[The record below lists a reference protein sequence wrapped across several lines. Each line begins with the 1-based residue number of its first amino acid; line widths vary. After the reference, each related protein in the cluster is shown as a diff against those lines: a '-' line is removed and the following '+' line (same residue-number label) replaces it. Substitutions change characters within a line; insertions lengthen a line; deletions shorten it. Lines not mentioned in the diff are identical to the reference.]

1 MNETS
6 VMEAQ
11 LREQKGSR
19 IAARMRRQGRVPAV
33 VYGHK
38 EEPVCISLDAHD
50 FSEALHHGKRL
61 LDVKIGPEAQKL
73 LVKDLQYDYLG
84 KNVIHADLMRV
95 DVTEIIEVNVPIEY
109 KGVAK
114 GTQEGGVVEM
124 HAAHILV
131 KCLAINIPES
141 LVVSIKELAL
151 DGTIFARDIKLPEG
165 VTLASPADTLLV
177 ACREQLEAKTTEEV
191 TAEAPAAGPEVISKG
206 KAEEEGEAP
215 AEEEKKEKKA

>member
-6 VMEAQ
+6 VLEARV
-11 LREQKGSR
+11 REQMGSKT
-19 IAARMRRQGRVPAV
+19 AARVRKEGRIPAV

-38 EEPVCISLDAHD
+38 EEPVSISLDTHD
-50 FSEALHHGKRL
+50 FVEAVHHGQRL
-61 LDVKIGPEAQKL
+61 LDVKIGPEPQKL
-73 LVKDLQYDYLG
+73 LIKELQYDYLG
-84 KNVIHADLMRV
+84 KDIIHVDLMRV
-95 DVTEIIEVNVPIEY
+95 DVTEIIEVRVPIEY

-131 KCLAINIPES
+131 KCLAISIPGS

-151 DGTIFARDIKLPEG
+151 DGAIYAREIKLPEG

-177 ACREQLEAKTTEEV
+177 ACREQIEVKTTEEV
-191 TAEAPAAGPEVISKG
+191 TAEAPAAPEVIAKG
-206 KAEEEGEAP
+206 KAEEEEGGEAAP
-215 AEEEKKEKKA
+215 EQKEKKA